1 MQATLQSFF
10 QSLTSTADLSVAQAL
25 SPISVR
31 SLTLKKLFSP
41 LLWQG
46 AFFGSIIMKKNNII
60 LIGMPA
66 SGKSTVGVILAKIL
80 GYNFVDAD
88 IVIQE
93 KENRKLSEIIEEEG
107 VQGFIDIENRVNSQI
122 EVEKTVISTGGSAV
136 YGKEAM
142 DHYKNI
148 GKVVY
153 LKVSMDVLTRRLNDV
168 KQRGVVMREGQSL
181 TSLYNERCALYE
193 KYADIT
199 IDEKSFTMEEVVAE
213 LLAALS

>member
-1 MQATLQSFF
+1 
-10 QSLTSTADLSVAQAL
+10 
-25 SPISVR
+25 
-31 SLTLKKLFSP
+31 
-41 LLWQG
+41 
-46 AFFGSIIMKKNNII
+46 MKKNNIM

-80 GYNFVDAD
+80 GYNFIDAD

-93 KENRKLSEIIEEEG
+93 KEGRKLSEIIESEG
-107 VQGFIDIENRVNSQI
+107 IDGFIDVENRINSEI
-122 EVEKTVISTGGSAV
+122 EVEKTVIATGGSVV

-142 DHYKNI
+142 EHYKNI

-153 LKVSMDVLTRRLNDV
+153 LKVDMEVLTKRLSDV

-181 TSLYNERCALYE
+181 ISLYNERSVLYE

-199 IDEKSFTMEEVVAE
+199 IDEKTKTMEEVVAD
-213 LLAALS
+213 LLGALG

>member
-1 MQATLQSFF
+1 
-10 QSLTSTADLSVAQAL
+10 
-25 SPISVR
+25 
-31 SLTLKKLFSP
+31 
-41 LLWQG
+41 
-46 AFFGSIIMKKNNII
+46 MKKNNII

-80 GYNFVDAD
+80 GYNFIDAD

-93 KENRKLSEIIEEEG
+93 KEGRKLSEIIESEG
-107 VQGFIDIENRVNSQI
+107 IDGFIDVENRINSEI
-122 EVEKTVISTGGSAV
+122 EVEKTVIATGGSVV

-142 DHYKNI
+142 EHYKNI

-153 LKVSMDVLTRRLNDV
+153 LKVDMEVLTKRLSDV

-181 TSLYNERCALYE
+181 ISLYNERSVLYE

-199 IDEKSFTMEEVVAE
+199 IDEKTKTMEEVVAD
-213 LLAALS
+213 LLGALS

>member
-1 MQATLQSFF
+1 
-10 QSLTSTADLSVAQAL
+10 
-25 SPISVR
+25 
-31 SLTLKKLFSP
+31 
-41 LLWQG
+41 
-46 AFFGSIIMKKNNII
+46 MKKDNII

-93 KENRKLSEIIEEEG
+93 KEGRQLSEIIETEG
-107 VQGFIDIENRVNSQI
+107 VDGFIDIENRINTGI
-122 EVEKTVISTGGSAV
+122 EVEKTVVATGGSVV

-142 DHYKNI
+142 EHYKNI

-153 LKVSMDVLTRRLNDV
+153 LKVGMDVLTKRLKDV
-168 KQRGVVMREGQSL
+168 KQRGVVMKDGQSL
-181 TSLYNERCALYE
+181 ISLYNERSNLYE

-199 IDEKSFTMEEVVAE
+199 IDEKNNTMEEVVAD
-213 LLAALS
+213 LLAALA

>member
-1 MQATLQSFF
+1 
-10 QSLTSTADLSVAQAL
+10 
-25 SPISVR
+25 
-31 SLTLKKLFSP
+31 
-41 LLWQG
+41 
-46 AFFGSIIMKKNNII
+46 
-60 LIGMPA
+60 MPA

-93 KENRKLSEIIEEEG
+93 KEHRKLSRIIEEDG
-107 VQGFIDIENRVNSQI
+107 IDGFVEIENKINSEI

-153 LKVSMDVLTRRLNDV
+153 LKVSMDVLTKRLKNA

-181 TSLYNERCALYE
+181 VSLYNERVPLYE
-193 KYADIT
+193 KYADIV
-199 IDEKSFTMEEVVAE
+199 IDEGDKTMEEVVAD
-213 LLAALS
+213 LLAALSC

>member
-1 MQATLQSFF
+1 
-10 QSLTSTADLSVAQAL
+10 
-25 SPISVR
+25 
-31 SLTLKKLFSP
+31 
-41 LLWQG
+41 
-46 AFFGSIIMKKNNII
+46 MKKNNII

-93 KENRKLSEIIEEEG
+93 KEGRKLAEIIETEG
-107 VQGFIDIENRVNSQI
+107 IDGFINIENNINSEI
-122 EVEKTVISTGGSAV
+122 EVEKSVISTGGSAV

-142 DHYKNI
+142 EHYKNI
-148 GKVVY
+148 GKIVY
-153 LKVSMDVLTRRLNDV
+153 LKVSMDVLTKRLSDV

-181 TSLYNERCALYE
+181 VSLYNERTPLYE
-193 KYADIT
+193 RYADIT
-199 IDEKSFTMEEVVAE
+199 IDEGDKTMEEVVAD

>member
-1 MQATLQSFF
+1 
-10 QSLTSTADLSVAQAL
+10 
-25 SPISVR
+25 
-31 SLTLKKLFSP
+31 
-41 LLWQG
+41 
-46 AFFGSIIMKKNNII
+46 MKKNNII

-93 KENRKLSEIIEEEG
+93 KEGRKLSEIIETEG
-107 VQGFIDIENRVNSQI
+107 IDGFINIENQINSDI
-122 EVEKTVISTGGSAV
+122 EVEKSVISTGGSAV

-148 GKVVY
+148 GRVVY
-153 LKVSMDVLTRRLNDV
+153 LKVSMDTLTKRLRDV

-181 TSLYNERCALYE
+181 VSLYNERTPLYE
-193 KYADIT
+193 RYADIT
-199 IDEKSFTMEEVVAE
+199 IDEGDKTMEEVVAD

>member
-1 MQATLQSFF
+1 
-10 QSLTSTADLSVAQAL
+10 
-25 SPISVR
+25 
-31 SLTLKKLFSP
+31 
-41 LLWQG
+41 
-46 AFFGSIIMKKNNII
+46 MKKNNIV

-88 IVIQE
+88 IVIQK
-93 KENRKLSEIIEEEG
+93 KEGRKLAEIIETEG
-107 VQGFIDIENRVNSQI
+107 IDGFIDIENKVNSEI
-122 EVEKTVISTGGSAV
+122 EVEKTVVSTGGSAV

-153 LKVSMDVLTRRLNDV
+153 LKVSMDVLTKRLKNA

-181 TSLYNERCALYE
+181 VSLYNERVPLYE
-193 KYADIT
+193 KYADVV
-199 IDEKSFTMEEVVAE
+199 IDEGDKTMEEVVAD

>member
-1 MQATLQSFF
+1 
-10 QSLTSTADLSVAQAL
+10 
-25 SPISVR
+25 
-31 SLTLKKLFSP
+31 
-41 LLWQG
+41 
-46 AFFGSIIMKKNNII
+46 MKKNNII

-80 GYNFVDAD
+80 GYNFIDAD

-93 KENRKLSEIIEEEG
+93 KEGRKLSEIIETEG
-107 VQGFIDIENRVNSQI
+107 IDGFIDVENRINSEI
-122 EVEKTVISTGGSAV
+122 EVEKTVIATGGSVV

-142 DHYKNI
+142 EHYKNI

-153 LKVSMDVLTRRLNDV
+153 LKVDMEVLTKRLSDV

-181 TSLYNERCALYE
+181 ISLYNERSVLYE

-199 IDEKSFTMEEVVAE
+199 IDEKTKTMEEVVAD
-213 LLAALS
+213 LLGVLS